1 MVSVPHSSD
10 LRFYFPQLK
19 QNIAKSIINPST
31 TSSIGHLLWGGKD
44 APEDLI
50 YVEGYSDPAS
60 KFARKTCTFM
70 AVLFCTFPLTVHFSI
85 FRHSMYAA
93 VGPSP
98 KNKGY

>member
-1 MVSVPHSSD
+1 MLVESVVSVPHSSD

-50 YVEGYSDPAS
+50 YVEGYTDPAS
-60 KFARKTCTFM
+60 K
-70 AVLFCTFPLTVHFSI
+70 
-85 FRHSMYAA
+85 Y
-93 VGPSP
+93 
-98 KNKGY
+98 NKGNCICMSFALHLLITCQLCFFQTLRVCSS